1 MLRIPCPWCG
11 QRNMVEFTYGGDA
24 GRPHPGLAAEAA
36 EYFAHVY
43 LRANPCGPHLEYWHH
58 VNGCRQ
64 WLRVKRDT
72 LTHEIQAAVPA
83 AQTPGEAE
91 A

>member
-24 GRPHPGLAAEAA
+24 SRPHPGPAAGPA
-36 EYFAHVY
+36 EYFEHVY

-72 LTHEIQAAVPA
+72 LTHEVLAAAPA
-83 AQTPGEAE
+83 AQAPGEAG